1 MRKQAMCKQQ
11 NSQAGFTLIETTIA
25 LVVMMV
31 VGLGAAGLFVH
42 AVKYNTGATDRALAI
57 AVAQERLETYRNLPF
72 SDAALTKTDA
82 AGVLE
87 NAITRGDRTFRIR
100 RFITDESDTMKVITL
115 EVTPQGAGDRWVRGN
130 AVSVTT
136 RRASPKV
143 GPYL

>member
-1 MRKQAMCKQQ
+1 MKKQKSGQ
-11 NSQAGFTLIETTIA
+11 SGFTLIETTIA

-57 AVAQERLETYRNLPF
+57 AVAQERLETYRNLLF
-72 SDAALTKTDA
+72 TDAALA
-82 AGVLE
+82 ATVAGGVLE
-87 NAITRGDRTFRIR
+87 NPIERGDRTFRIR
-100 RFITDESDTMKVITL
+100 RFVSDESTTMKVITI
-115 EVTPQGAGDRWVRGN
+115 EVTPQGAGDVWVRGN
-130 AVSVTT
+130 AVRATT